1 MTKKRLNIRISEKRL
16 NKLRLYAV
24 AKDKTMTQIVEE
36 WIDLVSEEE
45 IEKVKEL
52 IISRPKRT
60 GL

>member
-36 WIDLVSEEE
+36 WIDLVPNKE

-52 IISRPKRT
+52 IEKPS
-60 GL
+60 